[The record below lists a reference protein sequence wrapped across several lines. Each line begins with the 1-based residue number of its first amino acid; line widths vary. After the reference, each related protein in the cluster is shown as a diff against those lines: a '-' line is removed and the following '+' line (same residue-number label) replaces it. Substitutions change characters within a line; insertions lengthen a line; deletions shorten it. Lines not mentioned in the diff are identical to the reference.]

1 VYLDKEAENATG
13 NMTATYSTIRNQTSK
28 VEGVEYKATMDNI
41 LPNPDFFM
49 IQNPK
54 IQRHEG
60 HCNPNRRT
68 CSLTS
73 NWKY

>member
-1 VYLDKEAENATG
+1 VYLDKEAEKATS
-13 NMTATYSTIRNQTSK
+13 NMMATYFTASNQTSK
-28 VEGVEYKATMDNI
+28 VEGVEHKASMDNL

-49 IQNPK
+49 IPNPK
-54 IQRHEG
+54 IQRHAG
-60 HCNPNRRT
+60 HCNPNGRT